1 MKRKQEQSRVEQCS
15 ECRTVSS
22 RRLFHQSK
30 FLLPACCT
38 SAFGSSAWSIGP
50 NDLHNKRYEGHGR
63 EWSRDQTLL
72 VHPSST
78 ASPWHTW
85 FWCFSAKL
93 VILFIVHLH
102 RYSFHM
108 RLQPASFHPVRFWH
122 INCSGSSGSPWSLQT
137 VYDVHPFRTKIW
149 MLAIVF
155 AVLPYYSI
163 LHIPHYPTLSTLL
176 VKISCH
182 VAFSPQRLDHW
193 WQEVWAHWETPGLEL
208 QEEFVATQRQ
218 EDDSCVD
225 SRSPV
230 VLTINVK
237 GMVNSDQ

>member
-1 MKRKQEQSRVEQCS
+1 MKRKQEQSRVEQC
-15 ECRTVSS
+15 RTVSS
-22 RRLFHQSK
+22 RRPFHQSK

-108 RLQPASFHPVRFWH
+108 RLQPALIPSCTCLTHQLFWVERFTLKSSDSLWCPPISDEDMNARH
-122 INCSGSSGSPWSLQT
+122 CLCSS
-137 VYDVHPFRTKIW
+137 
-149 MLAIVF
+149 
-155 AVLPYYSI
+155 SI
-163 LHIPHYPTLSTLL
+163 LFHITYPTLSHPFHSFGENLMPCRILTSTTGPLMAGSVSPL
-176 VKISCH
+176 GDSWTGVAGVTGVCRNTETRRWFLCWFKI
-182 VAFSPQRLDHW
+182 
-193 WQEVWAHWETPGLEL
+193 T
-208 QEEFVATQRQ
+208 
-218 EDDSCVD
+218 SCVD
-225 SRSPV
+225 HKR
-230 VLTINVK
+230 K
-237 GMVNSDQ
+237 RYG